1 MAKAKKSATK
11 KVPPLYWA
19 VVDENG
25 RVIVE
30 DGNVLIFS
38 EKKRARDSAWPEGG
52 DTVRKA
58 KIVLIK

>member
-1 MAKAKKSATK
+1 MAKAKKSAVK
-11 KVPPLYWA
+11 EPIHWA
-19 VVDENG
+19 VVNEKG
-25 RVIVE
+25 KVVVE
-30 DGNVLIFS
+30 DGSVLIFS